1 MKVGEIFTVERIV
14 MGGTGYRYAPVR
26 LTGEVALLSSE
37 LIPVEPGKCGAP
49 EIQRFTFQFLRP
61 GEAEI
66 QLARFRSFELDT
78 AIFEDVMPF
87 RVELAS
93 SDAIVMPGGRSPFVE
108 LTEEDRKVFKEAMV
122 GVLGAD
128 YTPEKVSKQIVHG
141 TNYYFFCYGNPVTSE
156 PGKFPAIVRIYAP
169 LPGEG
174 EVKVTKIERVLL

>member
-1 MKVGEIFTVERIV
+1 MKVGEIFTIERIV

-37 LIPVEPGKCGAP
+37 VIPMDPEKCGAP
-49 EIQRFTFQFLRP
+49 EIQRFTFQFLRQ
-61 GEAEI
+61 GKAEI
-66 QLARFRSFELDT
+66 QLARFRSFELET

-87 RVELAS
+87 VVEVEG
-93 SDAIVMPGGRSPFVE
+93 IMEGIPGGRSSFVE
-108 LTEEDRKVFKEAMV
+108 LTEEDRKVFKEAMAGIL
-122 GVLGAD
+122 GVD

-156 PGKFPAIVRIYAP
+156 PGKFPAIVRIHAP

-174 EVKVTKIERVLL
+174 AAKVTKIERALL